1 MSPRR
6 SALVLVAA
14 LCAVACAFGAPAA
27 RASSKPTICVALVV
41 DGRALGSNVSTGC
54 AKVPRGATG
63 VDVLESAGHRI
74 GFRDDGL
81 ICAIDGLPKTGC
93 ASVDDTHY
101 WAYFHRAPGATSWTY
116 STEGASTYQPVNDST
131 EGWVYDN
138 GTSLTPENVP
148 YGQICK
154 SKAKPTPSPTPTPHP
169 TATHHRTATPAT
181 PTASAPPA
189 AETATTHRHHHP
201 HHQRAGGPRDSS
213 RHTNTVTT
221 PTTAVPTPT
230 PSISSAA
237 LAGTGAAPSRHHV
250 GRDVLVV
257 ALLVAAFGA
266 AGVASYR
273 RTEH

>member
-6 SALVLVAA
+6 CALVLVAA
-14 LCAVACAFGAPAA
+14 LCAVAGTFGAPAA

-54 AKVPRGATG
+54 AKVSKGATG
-63 VDVLESAGHRI
+63 VAVLEAADHRI

-81 ICAIDGLPKTGC
+81 ICTIDGLPKTGC

-138 GTSLTPENVP
+138 GTSLTPDNVP
-148 YGQICK
+148 YSQICKSK
-154 SKAKPTPSPTPTPHP
+154 SKAKPTASPTPAPHP
-169 TATHHRTATPAT
+169 TTTPRPPASRHKTATPAT
-181 PTASAPPA
+181 AASAVAPA
-189 AETATTHRHHHP
+189 ATAHRHHH
-201 HHQRAGGPRDSS
+201 HRQRGGDPRGSS
-213 RHTNTVTT
+213 G

-230 PSISSAA
+230 PTPTITSAA
-237 LAGTGAAPSRHHV
+237 LAGTGAASSRHHV

-273 RTEH
+273 RAH